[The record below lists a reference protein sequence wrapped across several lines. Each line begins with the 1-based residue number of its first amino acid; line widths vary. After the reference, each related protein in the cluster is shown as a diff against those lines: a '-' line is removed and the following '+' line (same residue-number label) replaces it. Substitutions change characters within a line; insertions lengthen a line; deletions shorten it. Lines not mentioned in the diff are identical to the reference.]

1 MLEKT
6 QTEADLEIKAKH
18 PEGKKGQRSFE
29 RRKPFFVGAP
39 RSQDKITCCCW
50 LHVEIRMVFQFCREF
65 RRSVIV
71 KRMYAKAESN
81 SYHCKECVK
90 RECNQ
95 SKNVQL

>member
-6 QTEADLEIKAKH
+6 QTEAYLEIKAKH
-18 PEGKKGQRSFE
+18 PEVKKGQRSFE
-29 RRKPFFVGAP
+29 RCKPFFVGAA

-50 LHVEIRMVFQFCREF
+50 LHVEIRTVFQSCMEF

-81 SYHCKECVK
+81 SYHCKECVN